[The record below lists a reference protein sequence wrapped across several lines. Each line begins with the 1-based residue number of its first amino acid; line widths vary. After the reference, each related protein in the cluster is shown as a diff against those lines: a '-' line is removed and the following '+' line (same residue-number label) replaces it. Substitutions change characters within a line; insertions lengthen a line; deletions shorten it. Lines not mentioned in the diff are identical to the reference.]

1 MKTIYLGMLVFG
13 VAMAPEEV
21 QAQQKGE
28 ARTEE
33 TGDGYRYVFE
43 DDPLDAD
50 ASAAEG
56 VRLRVRPLG
65 QRTLLIRPRVHFIP
79 ELFKSAEDL

>member
-1 MKTIYLGMLVFG
+1 MKTICLGMLIFG
-13 VAMAPEEV
+13 VVMAPTEAH
-21 QAQQKGE
+21 AQQKSGT
-28 ARTEE
+28 RTEE

-50 ASAAEG
+50 LSAAEG

-65 QRTLLIRPRVHFIP
+65 KRTLLIRPRVHFIP
-79 ELFKSAEDL
+79 ELFKSAQDL

>member
-1 MKTIYLGMLVFG
+1 MKTICLGILVFG
-13 VAMAPEEV
+13 VIAAPSGAH
-21 QAQQKGE
+21 AQQKDG
-28 ARTEE
+28 AKTEE
-33 TGDGYRYVFE
+33 TSDGYRYVFE

-65 QRTLLIRPRVHFIP
+65 KRTLLIRPRVHFIP